1 MRNDELIE
9 RLIKSKEVVDTMIIH
24 AETALEHDH
33 YFKSLNVDRDVA
45 AYRDAV
51 LMQLGQV
58 GEACSS
64 SKLPAE
70 TKAEYDFVNWRRI
83 NGFRNHAYHE
93 YEKLDFDL
101 AWYIVDELLE
111 NLITDLLDVAKD
123 LDRRRANFCN

>member
-9 RLIKSKEVVDTMIIH
+9 RLIKSKEAVDTMIIH

-58 GEACSS
+58 GEACSL
-64 SKLPAE
+64 SKFPDDTAN
-70 TKAEYDFVNWRRI
+70 EYDHIDWRQI
-83 NGFRNHAYHE
+83 NAFRNHAYHE
-93 YEKLDFDL
+93 YERLDFDL
-101 AWYIVDELLE
+101 AWRIVDELLE
-111 NLITDLLDVAKD
+111 PLVEDLLDVTKD
-123 LDRRRANFCN
+123 LDHRICEIL

>member
-1 MRNDELIE
+1 MINDELIE
-9 RLIKSKEVVDTMIIH
+9 RLIRSKETIETMIIH
-24 AETALEHDH
+24 AETALEHDRR
-33 YFKSLNVDRDVA
+33 FKSINFDRDDA

-64 SKLPAE
+64 SKLSIE
-70 TKAEYDFVNWRRI
+70 TKAEYDFINWRRI

-93 YEKLDFDL
+93 YEKLDYDL

-111 NLITDLLDVAKD
+111 TLVTDLLDIVDD
-123 LDRRRANFCN
+123 LNYRIDELL

>member
-1 MRNDELIE
+1 MRNDELLE
-9 RLIKSKEVVDTMIIH
+9 RLIQSKETIETMIIH

-64 SKLPAE
+64 SKLSIE
-70 TKAEYDFVNWRRI
+70 TKAEYDFINWRRI

-101 AWYIVDELLE
+101 AWHIVDELLE
-111 NLITDLLDVAKD
+111 NLITDLLDVTKD
-123 LDRRRANFCN
+123 LDHRICELL

>member
-9 RLIKSKEVVDTMIIH
+9 RLIKSKETLETMIIH
-24 AETALEHDH
+24 AETALEHDRR
-33 YFKSLNVDRDVA
+33 FKSINFDRDDA

-64 SKLPAE
+64 SKLPIE
-70 TKAEYDFVNWRRI
+70 TKAEYNFINWRRI

-93 YEKLDFDL
+93 YEKLDYDL
-101 AWYIVDELLE
+101 ARYIVDELLE
-111 NLITDLLDVAKD
+111 TLVTDLLDIVDD
-123 LDRRRANFCN
+123 LNYRIDELL

>member
-1 MRNDELIE
+1 MRNDELLE
-9 RLIKSKEVVDTMIIH
+9 RLIKSKQTLETMIIH
-24 AETALEHDH
+24 AETALEHDL

-58 GEACSS
+58 GEACSYA
-64 SKLPAE
+64 KLPDATAE
-70 TKAEYDFVNWRRI
+70 EYDHIDWRQI

-111 NLITDLLDVAKD
+111 NLITDLLDVTKD
-123 LDRRRANFCN
+123 LDHRICELL

>member
-1 MRNDELIE
+1 MRNDELLE
-9 RLIKSKEVVDTMIIH
+9 RLIRSKETIETMIIH

-45 AYRDAV
+45 AYCDAA

-64 SKLPAE
+64 SKLPVE
-70 TKAEYDFVNWRRI
+70 TKEEYDFVNWRQI
-83 NGFRNHAYHE
+83 KGFRNHAYHE

-111 NLITDLLDVAKD
+111 PLVEDLLDVAKD
-123 LDRRRANFCN
+123 LDHRIAKLL

>member
-9 RLIKSKEVVDTMIIH
+9 RLIKSKETLETMIIH
-24 AETALEHDH
+24 AETALEHDRR
-33 YFKSLNVDRDVA
+33 FKSINFDRDDA

-64 SKLPAE
+64 SKLSIE
-70 TKAEYDFVNWRRI
+70 TKAEYNFINWRRI

-93 YEKLDFDL
+93 YEKLDYDL

-111 NLITDLLDVAKD
+111 TLVTDLLDIVDD
-123 LDRRRANFCN
+123 LNYRIDELL